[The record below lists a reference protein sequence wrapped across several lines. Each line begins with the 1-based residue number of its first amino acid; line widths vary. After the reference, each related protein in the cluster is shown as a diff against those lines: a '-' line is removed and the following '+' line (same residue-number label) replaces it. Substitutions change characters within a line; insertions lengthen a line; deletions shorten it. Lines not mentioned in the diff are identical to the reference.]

1 MVQDRVHQAAQ
12 DEDAPG
18 RLLPYGAEQR
28 QLTEDMDSIVVPQ
41 LLRQP
46 WRQIPG
52 IRGQWE
58 KQEGW
63 DEASLGATQT
73 WTQSEGVEGN
83 VWMHFWLSQLG

>member
-12 DEDAPG
+12 EEDAPG

-28 QLTEDMDSIVVPQ
+28 QLTEDVDSIVVLQ

-63 DEASLGATQT
+63 FGGDCRLGRGITCGHSDLDT
-73 WTQSEGVEGN
+73 KREYGR
-83 VWMHFWLSQLG
+83 L